1 MVRQFLIIQ
10 VFSENADTKLQNIN
24 ISNVEDVKNM
34 FNTPVNNIL
43 PSITNNHGD
52 PCINPNFGDIS
63 NNVQETNTS
72 KCTHAHAHNE
82 NDEFH
87 DDDYDEGNYDLGDT
101 CNADIVI
108 PDILC
113 PSNYSCA
120 LTPPTPDDPSPGP
133 SPDPGGDHHEGG

>member
-1 MVRQFLIIQ
+1 
-10 VFSENADTKLQNIN
+10 
-24 ISNVEDVKNM
+24 M

-43 PSITNNHGD
+43 PSITNAYGD

-63 NNVQETNTS
+63 IKVQETNTS

-87 DDDYDEGNYDLGDT
+87 DDDYDEGEYDLGDT

-108 PDILC
+108 PNILC
-113 PSNYSCA
+113 PINYSCA
-120 LTPPTPDDPSPGP
+120 LTPPTPDDPNPSP
-133 SPDPGGDHHEGG
+133 SPDPGGDHHSG